1 MLMDKRRFLSCSA
14 VWLAGMLDMEQA
26 AAQTPASAKLVG
38 GQRFFANRPAIPHRQ
53 AKTTALFRV
62 PPGGYPNA
70 LATAPEGLWIAQQKI
85 SGSQRLLYDLPEPK
99 DPTEVCWLVDW
110 NGTLRKTVKTDS
122 RGTAG
127 VAWDGKYLWT
137 GADNNEIEGIFKTD
151 LNGRTIS
158 KHQIPLG
165 MPSNG
170 GACHGLL
177 WQADKLWITTTRM
190 NGILRVD
197 PNTFEPEFYI
207 PVNFPRSHGIAWDNG
222 AIWIVI
228 GNSNGANEK
237 PEDYRGGLA
246 KYDATTGR
254 LLETIEFLPGSA
266 DPHGLTMHNGVLY
279 SCDAGIHPGWPNNW
293 SKTTGKVFRIDPV

>member
-1 MLMDKRRFLSCSA
+1 MLTDKRSFIFY
-14 VWLAGMLDMEQA
+14 A
-26 AAQTPASAKLVG
+26 AAGFAGVLGSRSSLAQAQGPAAPVG

-53 AKTTALFRV
+53 ARTTALFHV

-85 SGSQRLLYDLPEPK
+85 SGSQRLLYDLPEPA

-110 NGTLRKTVKTDS
+110 NGKLLKTVHSES

-137 GADNNEIEGIFKTD
+137 GADNNEVEGIFKTD
-151 LNGRTIS
+151 LSGRTVS
-158 KHQIPLG
+158 RHQIPLG
-165 MPSNG
+165 TPSNG
-170 GACHGLL
+170 GPCHGLL
-177 WQADKLWITTTRM
+177 WQGGKLWITAVRM

-197 PNTFEPEFYI
+197 PDSFEPEFYI

-222 AIWIVI
+222 AIWIVV

-246 KYDATTGR
+246 KYDAATGR
-254 LLETIEFLPGSA
+254 LLETVEFVAGSA
-266 DPHGLTMHNGVLY
+266 DPHGLTMREGVLY
-279 SCDAGIHPGWPNNW
+279 GCDAGIHPGWPNNW
-293 SKTTGKVFRIDPV
+293 SKTTGQVFRIDFV

>member
-1 MLMDKRRFLSCSA
+1 MQHDRRNFLSY
-14 VWLAGMLDMEQA
+14 A
-26 AAQTPASAKLVG
+26 AAGFAGLMTADGALAQAPAPATLSG

-70 LATAPEGLWIAQQKI
+70 LAPAPEGLWIGQQKI
-85 SGSQRLLYDLPEPK
+85 SGSQRLLYDLPEPE

-110 NGTLRKTVKTDS
+110 KGKLLKTVHTDS

-127 VAWDGKYLWT
+127 VAWDGQYLWT

-151 LNGRTIS
+151 LSGRPIS

-165 MPSNG
+165 VASNG
-170 GACHGLL
+170 GPCHGLL
-177 WQADKLWITTTRM
+177 WQDNKLWMTAVRM

-197 PNTFEPEFYI
+197 PDSFAPEFYI
-207 PVNFPRSHGIAWDNG
+207 PVNFPRSHDIAWDTG
-222 AIWIVI
+222 AIWIVV
-228 GNSNGANEK
+228 GSSNGANEK

-246 KYDATTGR
+246 KYDAATGR
-254 LLETIEFLPGSA
+254 LLETVEFLPNSA
-266 DPHGLTMHNGVLY
+266 DPHGLTMVDGILY
-279 SCDAGIHPGWPNNW
+279 GCDAGIHPGWPNNW
-293 SKTTGKVFRIDPV
+293 SKTTGQVFRIDLV